1 MKKLM
6 TLVIAL
12 LSVATFA
19 TDINEN
25 STWEE
30 IRAELKTDWD
40 LSLSGYVSFL
50 GRPVSSLDVCIEGE
64 NFKTTRKFPIYK
76 FVRVPRHMDTDGDRD
91 GRMWKKVGEKI
102 LTYPIVYTTQE
113 RVCRN
118 RNRDSNCRYVTKI
131 VEQDTV
137 KNISIMKTVRRAG
150 RDRDDVKKVLFK
162 KEYVIPACN

>member
-1 MKKLM
+1 M
-6 TLVIAL
+6 
-12 LSVATFA
+12 
-19 TDINEN
+19 
-25 STWEE
+25 
-30 IRAELKTDWD
+30 
-40 LSLSGYVSFL
+40 
-50 GRPVSSLDVCIEGE
+50 DVCG
-64 NFKTTRKFPIYK
+64 
-76 FVRVPRHMDTDGDRD
+76 
-91 GRMWKKVGEKI
+91 KKVGEKI